1 MKPRLLTL
9 PLLLLT
15 LTSAAQTPLI
25 GIYEG
30 ASSGAGDDQGQPG
43 VRVLFRQSGREW
55 RSFNAVCH
63 DESCLKTIGHSFPHT
78 TTWTL
83 VQSGKP
89 IAKVTA
95 TTPPTYRFYS
105 EIGVQAID
113 NPASV
118 ANLEPRPNPN
128 SPAPPHTIL
137 ATTLST
143 LTDPDNWRPFPPVP
157 FDLTHAQQ
165 AFRKLFPHPIN
176 CDASGKQ
183 LPRSRP
189 FTYTDTDIHFNAAY
203 QSNKNWRLLQVR
215 LSGYRCDGPPE
226 PAFLDQWFA
235 ITPTGQVHHIGHLMQ
250 LAGAADFAHTG
261 HSALL
266 FSIPGNTG
274 GYRLFY
280 EDFTRTA
287 QATVTHH

>member
-1 MKPRLLTL
+1 MKPRSLTL
-9 PLLLLT
+9 PLLLVT
-15 LTSAAQTPLI
+15 LSSAAQTPLI

-55 RSFNAVCH
+55 RSFNAACH
-63 DESCLKTIGHSFPHT
+63 DESCLQTIGHSFPHI

-83 VQSGKP
+83 VRSGNP
-89 IAKVTA
+89 IVKVTA

-128 SPAPPHTIL
+128 NPALPHTIL

-143 LTDPDNWRPFPPVP
+143 LSDPDNWRPFAPIP
-157 FDLTHAQQ
+157 FDLAHTQQ
-165 AFRKLFPHPIN
+165 AFRKLFPHPNN

-183 LPRSRP
+183 SSHS
-189 FTYTDTDIHFNAAY
+189 FTYADTDIHIDAAY
-203 QSNKNWRLLQVR
+203 QSNKNWRLVQVT
-215 LSGYRCDGPPE
+215 LIGDHCEGPPDA
-226 PAFLDQWFA
+226 AFLDQWFA
-235 ITPTGQVHHIGHLMQ
+235 ITPTGQIRHIGHLMQ

-266 FSIPGNTG
+266 FSIPGNIG

-280 EDFTRTA
+280 EDFSRTA